1 MITRD
6 LVYLAIENFERER
19 IIGEIMV
26 YLPKPPGLTKIANY
40 NVPKEKQKF
49 QYTEQPKK
57 GTEPSDEFLAQEF
70 DRFQNGY
77 WFFNNG
83 NLEWISPNHYFFL
96 NYWKDKGKQMKFI
109 DSQREAFLWWWMIEK
124 MENMAGGNLIS
135 NRRFGKALDVYTPI
149 PTPNGWTTMGE
160 LKVGDLVFDSQG
172 KITNVTYVT
181 DYQYNRD
188 CYEVKFSDGSS
199 VIADDD
205 HQWICHDKSSRSAMN
220 HHPEW
225 SHTKVVSTKQIRNKL
240 RVNKNQETN
249 WSIVNCKPVEYSKK
263 ELKIP
268 PYILGTWLGDG
279 TSRATALTSIDE
291 EIYGAWK
298 EYADNNDMIFSECP
312 QKNRCTTYR
321 ISGKF
326 GAGPNHTNHFLKSLQ
341 EYNLILNKH
350 IPIDYMQSDL
360 EDRFELLKGLMDTD
374 GCVYSRGNCFEF
386 CSKYESLSSQLKELA
401 ESLGYKCVLASK
413 LNKKY
418 GTTFWYVRFGST
430 SIAPFKL
437 KRKLDKIK
445 INKRS
450 GGIRYD
456 HRYIIDVTPVESR
469 PVKCI
474 TVDSPDSSYL
484 CSNYITTHN
493 TVFGTCVLYW
503 RSSTNANFRGG
514 IQSKTN
520 ADSKLVFNKLIK
532 SWQKLPDWLKPVDS
546 GETRPATVLDF
557 TEPRSSTKKGKKVYE
572 EVLDSS
578 IDFRSSSVD
587 GYDGDELH
595 TYYEDEFGKSIEVN
609 TDERWGVAQFCL
621 LIGAEIVGKA
631 LRTTTVEEMEKKG
644 GKHAKKTWD
653 DSAIKTLNAE
663 TGMTTSM
670 LTNLFI
676 PADYGLKGVHPK
688 TKIPFVDEYGYSNRE
703 LARDYIKSLWTNLD
717 GDKLSAAQRKNPLTI
732 KHAFQL
738 QNFDSVFD
746 NELLELQKEYL
757 ENDAPKSLIRRVTF
771 AKDADEMVKWRDDP
785 RGHFEMIWDF
795 TDPLQANKRI
805 WDTQYQLWRPNNT
818 GGFAAGVDPFAA
830 TITTGPGSMG
840 VCYIYRKSDPLD
852 PENSGFCVL
861 RYAQRTK
868 FKRDF
873 HKNVML
879 LCQYYGCKANYE
891 SDVDDYYEKF
901 IEEGFKHYIMWR
913 PKSTVD
919 PQRKN
924 VKTKYGTPS
933 KDPFALQK
941 HTEVIDEYIK
951 LHYDKIY
958 FLELVDQ
965 LIDYDIDDRTKFDDV
980 IAFGMSL
987 IGGMD
992 GAGKSTEP
1000 QKPRVFMQLRKSKK
1014 YH

>member
-70 DRFQNGY
+70 DRFQHGY

-83 NLEWISPNHYFFL
+83 NLEWLTPNHYFFL
-96 NYWKDKGKQMKFI
+96 NYWTDKGKQMKFI
-109 DSQREAFLWWWMIEK
+109 DSQREAFIWWWQIER
-124 MENMAGGNLIS
+124 MESMMGGNLVT
-135 NRRFGKALDVYTPI
+135 NRRFGKT
-149 PTPNGWTTMGE
+149 
-160 LKVGDLVFDSQG
+160 
-172 KITNVTYVT
+172 
-181 DYQYNRD
+181 
-188 CYEVKFSDGSS
+188 
-199 VIADDD
+199 
-205 HQWICHDKSSRSAMN
+205 
-220 HHPEW
+220 
-225 SHTKVVSTKQIRNKL
+225 VV
-240 RVNKNQETN
+240 
-249 WSIVNCKPVEYSKK
+249 
-263 ELKIP
+263 
-268 PYILGTWLGDG
+268 
-279 TSRATALTSIDE
+279 A
-291 EIYGAWK
+291 
-298 EYADNNDMIFSECP
+298 
-312 QKNRCTTYR
+312 
-321 ISGKF
+321 
-326 GAGPNHTNHFLKSLQ
+326 
-341 EYNLILNKH
+341 
-350 IPIDYMQSDL
+350 
-360 EDRFELLKGLMDTD
+360 
-374 GCVYSRGNCFEF
+374 
-386 CSKYESLSSQLKELA
+386 
-401 ESLGYKCVLASK
+401 
-413 LNKKY
+413 
-418 GTTFWYVRFGST
+418 
-430 SIAPFKL
+430 
-437 KRKLDKIK
+437 
-445 INKRS
+445 
-450 GGIRYD
+450 
-456 HRYIIDVTPVESR
+456 
-469 PVKCI
+469 
-474 TVDSPDSSYL
+474 
-484 CSNYITTHN
+484 
-493 TVFGTCVLYW
+493 TCVLYW
-503 RSSTNANFRGG
+503 RTSTNANFRGG

-520 ADSKLVFNKLIK
+520 GDGKLVFNKLIK

-546 GETRPATVLDF
+546 GETRPASVLDF
-557 TEPRSSTKKGKKVYE
+557 TEPRSSAKKGKKVYE

-578 IDFRSSSVD
+578 IDFKSSSVD
-587 GYDGDELH
+587 AYDGDELH
-595 TYYEDEFGKSIEVN
+595 TFLEDEIGKAVEVN
-609 TDERWGVAQFCL
+609 TDERWGVVQFCL
-621 LIGAEIVGKA
+621 LIGSEIVGKA
-631 LRTTTVEEMEKKG
+631 FRTTTVEEMEKKG
-644 GKHAKKTWD
+644 GKNFKKTWD
-653 DSAIKTLNAE
+653 DSAIKTLDPE

-676 PADYGLKGVHPK
+676 PADYGFKGRHPI
-688 TKIPFVDEYGYSNRE
+688 TKEPFVDEYGYSNRK
-703 LARDYIKSLWTNLD
+703 LAYDYIESLWTKLE
-717 GDKLSAAQRKNPLTI
+717 GDKLAAAQRKNPLKI

-757 ENDAPKSLIRRVTF
+757 ENEAPKSLIRRVTF
-771 AKDADEMVKWRDDP
+771 AKDDDEMVKWRDDP

-795 TDPLQANKRI
+795 PDPLQANKRI

-992 GAGKSTEP
+992 GTGKSTEP

>member
-135 NRRFGKALDVYTPI
+135 NRRFGK
-149 PTPNGWTTMGE
+149 
-160 LKVGDLVFDSQG
+160 
-172 KITNVTYVT
+172 
-181 DYQYNRD
+181 
-188 CYEVKFSDGSS
+188 
-199 VIADDD
+199 
-205 HQWICHDKSSRSAMN
+205 
-220 HHPEW
+220 
-225 SHTKVVSTKQIRNKL
+225 
-240 RVNKNQETN
+240 
-249 WSIVNCKPVEYSKK
+249 
-263 ELKIP
+263 
-268 PYILGTWLGDG
+268 
-279 TSRATALTSIDE
+279 
-291 EIYGAWK
+291 
-298 EYADNNDMIFSECP
+298 
-312 QKNRCTTYR
+312 
-321 ISGKF
+321 
-326 GAGPNHTNHFLKSLQ
+326 
-341 EYNLILNKH
+341 
-350 IPIDYMQSDL
+350 
-360 EDRFELLKGLMDTD
+360 
-374 GCVYSRGNCFEF
+374 
-386 CSKYESLSSQLKELA
+386 
-401 ESLGYKCVLASK
+401 
-413 LNKKY
+413 
-418 GTTFWYVRFGST
+418 
-430 SIAPFKL
+430 
-437 KRKLDKIK
+437 
-445 INKRS
+445 
-450 GGIRYD
+450 
-456 HRYIIDVTPVESR
+456 
-469 PVKCI
+469 
-474 TVDSPDSSYL
+474 
-484 CSNYITTHN
+484 

-795 TDPLQANKRI
+795 TDSLQANKRI